1 MTNALFTFFRENPT
15 LTAMF
20 LVVIL
25 AGSGYLEL
33 RVFPEAPML
42 AGTSWFMGLL
52 ILCAALSGLPMSG
65 WAGSLFVVVWV
76 GLGMAGMFRFLNRR
90 TSR

>member
-1 MTNALFTFFRENPT
+1 MTDTLLAFFHANPT
-15 LTAMF
+15 LTAML

-25 AGSGYLEL
+25 GGSGYLEL

-42 AGTSWFMGLL
+42 AGTSWLMGLL

-65 WAGSLFVVVWV
+65 WSGALFVAVWV
-76 GLGMAGMFRFLNRR
+76 GLGITGMLRFFKGR
-90 TSR
+90 TSN